1 MKARRNEMALAKAEQ
16 LYFQGLGKMYKVF
29 YLDNYMLSLV
39 LVREIA
45 KKLLHLEP
53 TVFQQDGYDN
63 IQQKHGRFTKFGC
76 PADQE
81 PD

>member
-16 LYFQGLGKMYKVF
+16 LYFEGLGKMYKVF

-53 TVFQQDGYDN
+53 TVFQ
-63 IQQKHGRFTKFGC
+63 
-76 PADQE
+76 
-81 PD
+81 